1 MPLLEIHAPAHC
13 WHGLSTAFCRRAAA
27 SPISTQVM
35 AGLSHH
41 LSSTWGRGTHRVTS
55 QSSILGTL
63 LTAGVSAGTALAT
76 QVSSSVPSSCGW
88 NLKNNPYFFKHKCAL
103 IPFNSADSTQLF
115 CANGRYFFCKIAWKY
130 NRSYGGERT
139 NTFLSTSEMSHLSS
153 GLCTEL
159 WHQKISFIS
168 FAVKLDLT
176 LAPNCCGCKWRVSL
190 SPNEN
195 TSGARRCPFPKW
207 L

>member
-1 MPLLEIHAPAHC
+1 MLLHTVGTAFLLPFAGGQQPAPAVPRSWQGSLITFPPLEAEAHTE
-13 WHGLSTAFCRRAAA
+13 LPPRAA
-27 SPISTQVM
+27 S
-35 AGLSHH
+35 
-41 LSSTWGRGTHRVTS
+41 
-55 QSSILGTL
+55 LGTL

-76 QVSSSVPSSCGW
+76 QVSSNAPSSCGW

-130 NRSYGGERT
+130 NRSYDGERT